1 MGDKLQMVRHVLTPT
16 ITFSAAPDFG
26 SKFWGYYGNYS
37 YTDAQGV
44 ERNVKYPYFQH
55 GLFGQPGSGRN
66 GILTYSLANNLEA
79 KIKSDDDSTG
89 YKKISLI
96 ENLTLSQSYNFGADS
111 LRWSNLQTS
120 ILLRLTKSFNL
131 NLSATWDV
139 YKYGLNEYGNPVR
152 INKLRLFH
160 GGGWGRLASTGTS
173 FSYTF
178 NNDTFKKLFGRKKKD
193 SDNKKQK
200 DRNSNDNPGSDGNN
214 NSKAGGS
221 DITLRPDGY
230 MQWECPWS
238 LTVNY
243 SLNYGYGA
251 FNYEKMEYKG
261 KFTQNL
267 SFNGNI
273 RPTKNWNI
281 NFSASYNF
289 DTHKIAYMNCSVSR
303 EMHCFVMSASFV
315 PVGPYKSYNFHI
327 AVKSSILSDFK
338 YDKHSSY
345 SNGVQWY

>member
-1 MGDKLQMVRHVLTPT
+1 MGDKLQMVRHVITPT
-16 ITFSAAPDFG
+16 VTFSASPNFG
-26 SKFWGYYGNYS
+26 SSFWGYYGHYS
-37 YTDAQGV
+37 YTDAQGATRDV
-44 ERNVKYPYFQH
+44 TYPYFQH
-55 GLFGQPGSGRN
+55 GVYGQPNNGRN
-66 GILTYSLANNLEA
+66 GILTYTIANNLEA
-79 KIKSDDDSTG
+79 KVKSDQDSTG

-96 ENLTLSQSYNFGADS
+96 ENLTLSQSYNFAADS

-160 GGGWGRLASTGTS
+160 GGGWGRLSSTGTS

-178 NNDTFKKLFGRKKKD
+178 NNDTFKKLFGRKEKPNDAAKGTPG
-193 SDNKKQK
+193 
-200 DRNSNDNPGSDGNN
+200 RGNSGNEDAGGGKAEGSDVV
-214 NSKAGGS
+214 
-221 DITLRPDGY
+221 LQPDGY
-230 MQWECPWS
+230 MKWECPWS
-238 LTVNY
+238 LTINY

-251 FNYEKMEYKG
+251 FDYKKMEYKG
-261 KFTQNL
+261 KFTHNL
-267 SFNGNI
+267 SFTGNI

-281 NFSASYNF
+281 NVSGSYNF

-338 YDKHSSY
+338 YDKHSSF

>member
-1 MGDKLQMVRHVLTPT
+1 M
-16 ITFSAAPDFG
+16 
-26 SKFWGYYGNYS
+26 
-37 YTDAQGV
+37 
-44 ERNVKYPYFQH
+44 
-55 GLFGQPGSGRN
+55 
-66 GILTYSLANNLEA
+66 
-79 KIKSDDDSTG
+79 
-89 YKKISLI
+89 
-96 ENLTLSQSYNFGADS
+96 
-111 LRWSNLQTS
+111 
-120 ILLRLTKSFNL
+120 
-131 NLSATWDV
+131 
-139 YKYGLNEYGNPVR
+139 YKYGLNEFGNPVR

-178 NNDTFKKLFGRKKKD
+178 NNDTFKRLFGRKKD
-193 SDNKKQK
+193 VDNNKPNKR
-200 DRNSNDNPGSDGNN
+200 DPNNPNSDGEEDNR
-214 NSKAGGS
+214 GGQAEGT
-221 DITLRPDGY
+221 DIMLRPDGY
-230 MQWECPWS
+230 MQWSCPWS

-251 FNYEKMEYKG
+251 FNYDKMEYKG

-281 NFSASYNF
+281 SMSASYNF

-345 SNGVQWY
+345 NNGVQWY

>member
-1 MGDKLQMVRHVLTPT
+1 M
-16 ITFSAAPDFG
+16 
-26 SKFWGYYGNYS
+26 
-37 YTDAQGV
+37 

-55 GLFGQPGSGRN
+55 GLFGQPSSGRN

>member
-1 MGDKLQMVRHVLTPT
+1 M
-16 ITFSAAPDFG
+16 
-26 SKFWGYYGNYS
+26 
-37 YTDAQGV
+37 
-44 ERNVKYPYFQH
+44 
-55 GLFGQPGSGRN
+55 
-66 GILTYSLANNLEA
+66 
-79 KIKSDDDSTG
+79 
-89 YKKISLI
+89 
-96 ENLTLSQSYNFGADS
+96 
-111 LRWSNLQTS
+111 
-120 ILLRLTKSFNL
+120 
-131 NLSATWDV
+131 
-139 YKYGLNEYGNPVR
+139 R

-200 DRNSNDNPGSDGNN
+200 DRNSNDMPGSDGNN